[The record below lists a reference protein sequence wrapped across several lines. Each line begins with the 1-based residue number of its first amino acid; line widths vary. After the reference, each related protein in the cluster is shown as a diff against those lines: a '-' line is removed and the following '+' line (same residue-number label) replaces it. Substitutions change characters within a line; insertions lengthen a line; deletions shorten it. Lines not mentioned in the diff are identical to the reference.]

1 MPGSLWQRLYLG
13 ICPDPLVNSAF
24 GLPRLMPLRHGPDTG
39 SGPESALKVE
49 FEYMHSYTEENYI
62 KSIYKLSAG
71 GTQAVSTNAI
81 AELMQTKP
89 ASVSDMLRK
98 LSAKNMIDY
107 VKYRGV
113 TLTPAGQSKA
123 LEIIRKHR
131 LWEVFLV
138 EKLRFNW
145 DEVHEV
151 AEQMEHIQSDLLIR
165 RLDEYLGFPRFDP
178 HGDPIPTENGE
189 LKEKNQVLASAL
201 QVNESAVVIGV
212 KDTQPLFLQYLDK
225 AGIFLGA
232 RIQVKDKA
240 AFDKSLEIN
249 IEGRKDIRISYEVSN
264 NIFVSV

>member
-1 MPGSLWQRLYLG
+1 ML
-13 ICPDPLVNSAF
+13 
-24 GLPRLMPLRHGPDTG
+24 
-39 SGPESALKVE
+39 
-49 FEYMHSYTEENYI
+49 SYTEENYI

-71 GTQAVSTNAI
+71 GTQPVSTNAL
-81 AELMQTKP
+81 AEMLQTRP

-98 LSAKNMIDY
+98 LSSKHLIDY

-113 TLTPAGQSKA
+113 SLTAAGQRKA

-138 EKLRFNW
+138 EKLKFSW

-151 AEQMEHIQSDLLIR
+151 AEEMEHIQSELLIR

-178 HGDPIPTENGE
+178 HGDPIPTEAGE
-189 LKEKNQVLASAL
+189 LNEKNHVLASEL
-201 QVNESAVVIGV
+201 QVNDTGVVIGV

-225 AGIFLGA
+225 VGIFLGA

-240 AFDKSLEIN
+240 AFDKSLEIR
-249 IEGRKDIRISYEVSN
+249 IENKKDLRISFEVSN
-264 NIFVSV
+264 NILISV